1 MSTSSLNKIFFL
13 FRNPFF
19 PIRHNKADENP
30 GLCGKILGMKKL
42 ALLIAMMMSLDVMA
56 QNDLSIADHRT
67 TSLEEIATGI
77 ISGQIKTTDGLP
89 AVFVTVYMKENNR
102 ATVTDDKG
110 FFTIKNLKEGL
121 YTLEISMIGLKS
133 QYKTVEVR
141 KDHSASVLI
150 TLAEDEKQL
159 TEVIITSGRRLNNKP
174 VSIGKLDVNPMDL
187 PQSVSVVGQGLIRDQ
202 QAQRLS
208 DVVKNVNGVYVTTTR
223 GNVQESFG
231 ARGYSFGNY
240 NLFKNG
246 SRINSGVIPEMSS
259 IERVEVLKG
268 NSAILFGQV
277 APGGILNMV
286 TKQPKFKFGG
296 EISMRAGSYDLYKP
310 SFDIYGPASSAIA
323 YRLNGTYE
331 TAGSFRDNVS
341 SKKYYINPSLLF
353 KLGKKTELIAEGDYL
368 YNEFTPD
375 FGIGTLNG
383 TKIPD
388 VPRSRFIGTAWQ
400 YNKIN
405 QGTASVSVKHEFN
418 NIWKVNSTL
427 SYQYY
432 HRDYYGVERVQAD
445 SIGDWVRP
453 LGKILTTENYYTGQ
467 VNLIGKLNTSF
478 AEHNLLIGADGEQY
492 FTTTNTFSFP
502 AVAGL
507 PAISYDKINILN
519 PDKYKQRTDIPT
531 STRQW
536 QIDAPINRFGLYAQD
551 LLKLSSKFNVLAG
564 IRWSYVE
571 TMALDSFN
579 HVTKAIK
586 TGITKTDQAFSPRFG
601 IVYKPFNTTSFF
613 TSYSNSFVVNSASRD
628 IDGKPLEPSIIDQ
641 YELGVK
647 NEFFNGKLSANL
659 TAYRIKNN
667 NLAQTA
673 PFLKDGTPNTNST
686 IKQLAGETTSDGFE
700 VDLATHPFKGL
711 DITAGYSYNYIRYTK
726 TDTSAGSFKQGERL
740 VNNPLHTANGTI
752 FYTITKGLFNGLKT
766 GVTVAYVGDR
776 FAGWNTDVVKKTNA
790 AGQII
795 GPLTYRSRI
804 FPVKGYTTFDLT
816 AGYSYKKVSLLAK
829 VSNLTNTL
837 NYYVHENYS
846 VNPIPPTQFVATV
859 SYKF

>member
-1 MSTSSLNKIFFL
+1 
-13 FRNPFF
+13 
-19 PIRHNKADENP
+19 
-30 GLCGKILGMKKL
+30 
-42 ALLIAMMMSLDVMA
+42 MA
-56 QNDLSIADHRT
+56 QNDLT
-67 TSLEEIATGI
+67 TSNKINGQEENAAGM

-89 AVFVTVYMKENNR
+89 AVFVSVYIREINR
-102 ATVTDDKG
+102 AAVTDENG
-110 FFTIKNLKEGL
+110 NFTIKNLKEGS

-133 QYKTVEVR
+133 QNKIVEVKR
-141 KDHSASVLI
+141 NQSASVLI
-150 TLAEDEKQL
+150 TLTENEKQL
-159 TEVIITSGRRLNNKP
+159 TEVIVTSGKRLNNKP
-174 VSIGKLDVNPMDL
+174 VSIGKLSVNPMDL
-187 PQSVSVVGQGLIRDQ
+187 PQSISVVGHGLIRDQ
-202 QAQRLS
+202 QAQKLS

-231 ARGYSFGNY
+231 ARGYAFGNY

-286 TKQPKFKFGG
+286 TKQPKFDFGG

-310 SFDIYGPASSAIA
+310 SFDIYGPASSSIA
-323 YRLNGTYE
+323 YRVNGTYE
-331 TAGSFRDNVS
+331 SANSFRDNVN
-341 SKKYYINPSLLF
+341 SKKYYVNPSLLF
-353 KLGKKTELIAEGDYL
+353 KLGSKTELVAEGDYL
-368 YNEFTPD
+368 HNEFTPD
-375 FGIGTLNG
+375 FGIGTLDG

-388 VPRSRFIGTAWQ
+388 VPRSRFLGTAWQ

-405 QGTASVSVKHEFN
+405 QGTASVTVKHEFDDT
-418 NIWKVNSTL
+418 WKINSSL

-445 SIGDWVRP
+445 SIGDWIRP
-453 LGKILTTENYYTGQ
+453 LGKILTTENYYTSQ
-467 VNLIGKLNTSF
+467 VNVIGKLNTGF
-478 AEHNLLIGADGEQY
+478 AEHNLLVGADGEKY

-507 PAISYDKINILN
+507 PPSSYDKINILN

-531 STRQW
+531 TTRQW

-551 LLKLSSKFNVLAG
+551 LLRLSSKFNVLAG

-571 TMALDSFN
+571 TIALDSFN

-586 TGITKTDQAFSPRFG
+586 TGVTKKDQAFSPRFG
-601 IVYKPFNTTSFF
+601 IVYKPFTTTSFF
-613 TSYSNSFVVNSASRD
+613 TSYSNSFIVNSASRD

-647 NEFFNGKLSANL
+647 NEFLNGKLSANL
-659 TAYRIKNN
+659 TVYRIKNN

-673 PFLKDGTPNTNST
+673 PFLKDGTPNTNAT

-700 VDLATHPFKGL
+700 VDLATHPINGL
-711 DITAGYSYNYIRYTK
+711 DVTAGYSYNYIRYTK

-740 VNNPLHTANGTI
+740 VNNPLHTANATA
-752 FYTITKGLFNGLKT
+752 FYTVAKGLLKGLKT

-776 FAGWNTDVVKKTNA
+776 LAGWNTDVVKKTNA
-790 AGQII
+790 AGQIV
-795 GPLTYRSRI
+795 GPFTYRTRI
-804 FPVKGYTTFDLT
+804 FPVKGYTTIDLS
-816 AGYSYKKVSLLAK
+816 AGYTFKKVSLIAK

-846 VNPIPPTQFVATV
+846 VNPIPPTQFVMTA

>member
-1 MSTSSLNKIFFL
+1 MYDDPLNGIFFL

-19 PIRHNKADENP
+19 LIRHYKAHETSA
-30 GLCGKILGMKKL
+30 LCRKFLRMKRL
-42 ALLIAMMMSLDVMA
+42 AFVVLLIMSLDVLA
-56 QNDLSIADHRT
+56 QTELAPGNHQVIGDEVIA
-67 TSLEEIATGI
+67 SGS
-77 ISGQIKTTDGLP
+77 ISGEIKTSDGLP
-89 AVFVTVYMKENNR
+89 AVFVTVYLKENNK

-110 FFTIKNLKEGL
+110 YFSIKNLKHGT
-121 YTLEISMIGLKS
+121 YTLEISMIGLKP
-133 QYKTVEVR
+133 QNRIIDVKKEQ
-141 KDHSASVLI
+141 SASVII
-150 TLAEDEKQL
+150 TLVEDEKQL

-187 PQSVSVVGQGLIRDQ
+187 PQSVTVVGQGLIRDQ
-202 QAQRLS
+202 QAQKLS

-231 ARGYSFGNY
+231 ARGYAFGNY

-246 SRINSGVIPEMSS
+246 SRINSGSLPEMSS

-286 TKQPKFKFGG
+286 TKQPKFNFGG
-296 EISMRAGSYDLYKP
+296 EVSMRAGSYDLYKP
-310 SFDIYGPASSAIA
+310 SFDIYGPASSSVA
-323 YRLNGTYE
+323 YRVNGTYE
-331 TAGSFRDNVS
+331 TAGSFRDMVS
-341 SKKYYINPSLLF
+341 SKKYYVNPSLLF
-353 KLGKKTELIAEGDYL
+353 KLGNKTELIAEGDYL

-375 FGIGTLNG
+375 FGIGTLDG
-383 TKIPD
+383 IKIPD
-388 VPRSRFIGTAWQ
+388 VPRSRFMGTAWQ

-405 QGTASVSVKHEFN
+405 QGTGSVTVKHQFN
-418 NIWKVNSTL
+418 DVWKINSTL

-467 VNLIGKLNTSF
+467 VNLIGKLNTGL
-478 AEHNLLIGADGEQY
+478 AQHNLLVGSDGERY
-492 FTTTNTFSFP
+492 FTSTNTFSFP
-502 AVAGL
+502 VVTGL
-507 PAISYDKINILN
+507 PSSSYDKINILN
-519 PDKYKQRTDIPT
+519 PGKYKQRTDIPT
-531 STRQW
+531 ATRQW

-551 LLKLSSKFNVLAG
+551 LLKLSEKFNVLAG
-564 IRWSYVE
+564 LRWSYVE

-579 HVTKAIK
+579 HTTNTIK
-586 TGITKTDQAFSPRFG
+586 TGVTKTDQAFSPRFG

-628 IDGKPLEPSIIDQ
+628 INGEPLEPSIIDQ

-700 VDLATHPFKGL
+700 VDLATHPVKGL
-711 DITAGYSYNYIRYTK
+711 EITAGYSYNYIRFTK
-726 TDTSAGSFKQGERL
+726 TDTSAGSFKTGERL
-740 VNNPLHTANGTI
+740 VNNPLHTANGTV
-752 FYTITKGLFNGLKT
+752 FYTFAKGVLDGLKT

-804 FPVKGYTTFDLT
+804 FPVKGYTTIDLS
-816 AGYSYKKVSLLAK
+816 AGYTYKKVSVIAK

-846 VNPIPPTQFVATV
+846 VNPIPPTQLVATLA
-859 SYKF
+859 YKF

>member
-1 MSTSSLNKIFFL
+1 MKRMS
-13 FRNPFF
+13 
-19 PIRHNKADENP
+19 
-30 GLCGKILGMKKL
+30 
-42 ALLIAMMMSLDVMA
+42 LIALVMIHLNVLA
-56 QNDLSIADHRT
+56 QDELATANNRT
-67 TSLEEIATGI
+67 SAQGEVASGI

-89 AVFVTVYMKENNR
+89 AVFVTVYLKENNR

-110 FFTIKNLKEGL
+110 FFTIKKLKEGT
-121 YTLEISMIGLKS
+121 YTLEISMVGLKP
-133 QYKTVEVR
+133 QNKIVEVK
-141 KDHSASVLI
+141 KDQSASVLI

-159 TEVIITSGRRLNNKP
+159 TEVIVTSGRRLNSKP
-174 VSIGKLDVNPMDL
+174 VSIGKMDVHPMDL
-187 PQSVSVVGQGLIRDQ
+187 PQSISVVGHGLIRDQ
-202 QAQRLS
+202 QAQKLS
-208 DVVKNVNGVYVTTTR
+208 DVVKNMNGVYVTTTR

-231 ARGYSFGNY
+231 ARGYTFGNY

-246 SRINSGVIPEMSS
+246 SRINSGVIPEVSS

-286 TKQPKFKFGG
+286 TKQPKFNFGG
-296 EISMRAGSYDLYKP
+296 ELSMRAGSYDLYKP
-310 SFDIYGPASSAIA
+310 SFDIYGPAFTSIA
-323 YRLNGTYE
+323 YRVNGTYE

-341 SKKYYINPSLLF
+341 SKKYYVNPSLLF
-353 KLGKKTELIAEGDYL
+353 KLGSKTELIAQGDYL

-383 TKIPD
+383 IKIPD
-388 VPRSRFIGTAWQ
+388 LPRSRFMGTAWQ

-405 QGTASVSVKHEFN
+405 QGTASVTVKHAFN
-418 NIWKVNSTL
+418 DAWKINSSL

-432 HRDYYGVERVQAD
+432 HRNYYGVERVQAD

-453 LGKILTTENYYTGQ
+453 LGKILTNENYYTGQ
-467 VNLIGKLNTSF
+467 VNLIGKLNTNF
-478 AEHNLLIGADGEQY
+478 AEHNLLVGADGEQY
-492 FTTTNTFSFP
+492 FTATNTFSFP
-502 AVAGL
+502 AVTGL
-507 PAISYDKINILN
+507 PAGSYDKINILN
-519 PDKYKQRTDIPT
+519 LDKYQHRADIPT
-531 STRQW
+531 ATRQW

-564 IRWSYVE
+564 IRLSYLQ
-571 TMALDSFN
+571 TIALDSFN
-579 HVTKAIK
+579 HATTATK
-586 TGITKTDQAFSPRFG
+586 TGETKTDQAFSPRFG

-647 NEFFNGKLSANL
+647 NEFLNGKLSANL
-659 TAYRIKNN
+659 TLYRIKNN

-673 PFLKDGTPNTNST
+673 PFLKDETPNTNST

-700 VDLATHPFKGL
+700 LDLATHPIKGL

-740 VNNPLHTANGTI
+740 VNNPLHTANATA
-752 FYTITKGLFNGLKT
+752 FYTFSKGTLKGLKT
-766 GVTVAYVGDR
+766 GATVAYIGDR
-776 FAGWNTDVVKKTNA
+776 FAGWNTDVMKKTNA
-790 AGQII
+790 SGQII
-795 GPLTYRSRI
+795 GPLTYRTRI
-804 FPVKGYTTFDLT
+804 FPVKGYTTIDLS
-816 AGYSYKKVSLLAK
+816 AGYTFKKVSLIAK

-846 VNPIPPTQFVATV
+846 VNPIPPPQFVITA
-859 SYKF
+859 SYRF

>member
-1 MSTSSLNKIFFL
+1 MKASSLNRIFFF
-13 FRNPFF
+13 FRNSFF
-19 PIRHNKADENP
+19 RIRHPKTVQTPA
-30 GLCGKILGMKKL
+30 LCRKIRRMKRL
-42 ALLIAMMMSLDVMA
+42 ALIVLLMVSLDVLA
-56 QNDLSIADHRT
+56 QNELVT
-67 TSLEEIATGI
+67 TNTRISAQEEIGSGV

-89 AVFVTVYMKENNR
+89 AVFVTVYMKETNR
-102 ATVTDDKG
+102 ATITDDKG
-110 FFTIKNLKEGL
+110 YFTIKNLKEGV
-121 YTLEISMIGLKS
+121 YTLEISMIGLKP
-133 QYKTVEVR
+133 QNKTIEVK
-141 KDHSASVLI
+141 KDQSASVLI
-150 TLAEDEKQL
+150 TLAENEKQL
-159 TEVIITSGRRLNNKP
+159 AEVIITSGRRLNSKP
-174 VSIGKLDVNPMDL
+174 ISIGKLDVNPMDL
-187 PQSVSVVGQGLIRDQ
+187 PQSISVVGHGLIRDQ

-231 ARGYSFGNY
+231 ARGYAFGNY

-286 TKQPKFKFGG
+286 TKQPKFNFGG
-296 EISMRAGSYDLYKP
+296 EVSMRAGSYDLYKP
-310 SFDIYGPASSAIA
+310 SFDIYGPASSSIA

-331 TAGSFRDNVS
+331 TAGSFRDNVN
-341 SKKYYINPSLLF
+341 SKKYYVNPSLLF
-353 KLGKKTELIAEGDYL
+353 KLGSKTELIAEGDYL
-368 YNEFTPD
+368 HNEFTPD
-375 FGIGTLNG
+375 FGIGTLDG

-388 VPRSRFIGTAWQ
+388 VPRSRFLGTAWQ

-405 QGTASVSVKHEFN
+405 QSTASVTVKHEFN
-418 NIWKVNSTL
+418 DTWKINSSL

-445 SIGDWVRP
+445 SIGDWTRP

-467 VNLIGKLNTSF
+467 LNVIGKLNTGF
-478 AEHNLLIGADGEQY
+478 AEHNLLVGADGEKY

-507 PAISYDKINILN
+507 SAGSYDKINILN
-519 PDKYKQRTDIPT
+519 PDKYKQRSDIPT
-531 STRQW
+531 TTRHW
-536 QIDAPINRFGLYAQD
+536 QINAPINRFGLYAQD
-551 LLKLSSKFNVLAG
+551 LLKLSEKFNVLAG
-564 IRWSYVE
+564 IRWSYVQ

-579 HVTKAIK
+579 HATKGTK
-586 TGITKTDQAFSPRFG
+586 TGNTKTDQAFSPRFG
-601 IVYKPFNTTSFF
+601 LVYKPFATTSFF
-613 TSYSNSFVVNSASRD
+613 SSYSNSFVVNSASRD

-647 NEFFNGKLSANL
+647 NELLNGKLSANL
-659 TAYRIKNN
+659 TVYRIKNN

-700 VDLATHPFKGL
+700 VDAATHPIKGL
-711 DITAGYSYNYIRYTK
+711 DITAGYSYNYIRFTK
-726 TDTSAGSFKQGERL
+726 TDTAAGSFKQGERL

-752 FYTITKGLFNGLKT
+752 FYTFTKGVLNGVKT
-766 GVTVAYVGDR
+766 GITVAYVGDR

-790 AGQII
+790 GGQII
-795 GPLTYRSRI
+795 GPLTYRTRI
-804 FPVKGYTTFDLT
+804 FPVKGYTTVDVT
-816 AGYSYKKVSLLAK
+816 AGYAFKKVSLIAK

-846 VNPIPPTQFVATV
+846 VNPIPPTQFVVTA
-859 SYKF
+859 SYRL